1 MAVAVGEGE
10 GSVNFSQLIK
20 GCRNKPK
27 QEISGLVM
35 VTPYSKINDPKKSRT
50 ENIRKKPN
58 PNPNLTEL
66 YSAFKIDYIPSRNA
80 PRIL

>member
-10 GSVNFSQLIK
+10 GDGSVNFSQLIK

-35 VTPYSKINDPKKSRT
+35 VTPYSKIKDPKKSRT
-50 ENIRKKPN
+50 GNIRKKS
-58 PNPNLTEL
+58 NPNLTEP

-80 PRIL
+80 SRIL